1 MNALFLAQAAPQAQQ
16 DVFGR
21 AFELFRLGGPVMW
34 PILLVSL
41 MGLTVAFE
49 RLFAI
54 WKYNTAN
61 VYFRKTQLTVFE
73 LTREGRFQEA
83 AVAAAKGDSPV
94 CRILAQALGNRELGF
109 QETLE
114 AASQLEINSL
124 RRGLSVLDTCITVA
138 PMLGILGTVTG
149 IINTFNLLS
158 AVGIEDPHKATAG
171 LAEALITTAAGL
183 VVAIGCLF
191 PFKYLVSQVKRR
203 TTELEQ
209 LIHHFEIAF
218 NTGTAKTAQGHS
230 DHTETQQNAE
240 GSRSR
245 DPRLKE

>member
-1 MNALFLAQAAPQAQQ
+1 MFLAQAAPEAQQ
-16 DVFGR
+16 DLFGR
-21 AFELFRLGGPVMW
+21 AFEIFRLGGPVMW

-41 MGLTVAFE
+41 MGMTVALE

-61 VYFRKTQLTVFE
+61 VYFRKTKQTVFE
-73 LTREGRFQEA
+73 LTRLGRFQEA
-83 AVAAAKGDSPV
+83 AEAAAKGDSPV
-94 CRILAQALGNRELGF
+94 CRILAQALSNRELGF

-114 AASQLEINSL
+114 AASQLEINQL
-124 RRGLSVLDTCITVA
+124 RRGLSVLDTSITVA

-158 AVGIEDPHKATAG
+158 AAGIEDPSKATAG

-183 VVAIGCLF
+183 IVAIGCLF
-191 PFKYLVSQVKRR
+191 PFNYLVSQVKRR

-209 LIHHFEIAF
+209 VIHHFEIAF
-218 NTGTAKTAQGHS
+218 NTGTAKRSAGATSGPDAQ
-230 DHTETQQNAE
+230 
-240 GSRSR
+240 
-245 DPRLKE
+245 PKE